1 MIGPMLFLMNDVV
14 FNLDAELMKPPV
26 PLQRLHMLTFDF
38 VKTMGAELYAEQPLL
53 HLSSPERAK
62 RLASLIINKAPQIN
76 GALFIAPDVGCA
88 PEKVFTRFVEIG
100 IDVMALLYSRQQDGR
115 LDRFVADQQVWRRL
129 AA

>member
-1 MIGPMLFLMNDVV
+1 MLFLLNDVV
-14 FNLDAELMKPPV
+14 FNLDAEVLKPPV

-38 VKTMGAELYAEQPLL
+38 VRAMGAELYSEQPLL
-53 HLSSPERAK
+53 HTSSPERAK

-76 GALFIAPDVGCA
+76 GALFVAPGAGCP
-88 PEKVFTRFVEIG
+88 PEKVFSRFVEIG
-100 IDVMALLYSRQQDGR
+100 IDVMALLYTRQQDGR